1 MVKREHLPIFLARLL
16 FALFFFFTFV
26 FSSTLYLSI
35 DTNPSRLNPILA
47 SDAGSAEIAGKLFD
61 GLIKY
66 DKDAH
71 IVPSLAKSYTF
82 EDNKTLIFKLR
93 DDVFW
98 HDGVK
103 FSAKDVVFTY
113 EAITSPKLF
122 SPYSSSYKHIES
134 VEALDDFTVK
144 VVYKE
149 PYFRALESWM
159 IGIIPEHLLA
169 SEENLMTSSFNLH
182 PVGTGPYKLKSLT
195 ISSGVTLEADE
206 NYYEG
211 APKIKEIS
219 YRFTPDPASQFMLL
233 KKGEI
238 DIGGLSPLQ
247 YKRQIEESF
256 TEHFDIHLMPGRSYG
271 YMGFNLKRDKFQNRE
286 IREALAMLIDRQKII
301 DIMAFGFAKEVNGP
315 FLEGG
320 LGYNPGVKYP
330 KFDPEKAKA
339 ILKKYGYDEK
349 HSFSFEVVVPSA
361 GSGKQIAQIV
371 QYMLIQAGI
380 KVSIKAIEWQAFLN
394 TVIEPR
400 EFDAVIMAWSTALF
414 PNPETIWYSKSDKK
428 GGFNF
433 VGYSNPTVD
442 KLIEEVLV
450 TVDTEK
456 LDQKLQEIYKLVSDD
471 YPYIFLYATESII
484 ATSKKIKHIE
494 PSIIGIEHNLIEW
507 EKME

>member
-1 MVKREHLPIFLARLL
+1 MVKREYLPTFLARLL
-16 FALFFFFTFV
+16 FAFFFFSTFA

-47 SDAGSAEIAGKLFD
+47 SDAGSAEIADKLFD

-66 DKDAH
+66 DKNAS
-71 IVPSLAKSYTF
+71 IIPSLAKSYYF

-93 DDVFW
+93 NDVFW
-98 HDGVK
+98 QDGEK

-113 EAITSPKLF
+113 KAITSPKLF
-122 SPYSSSYKHIES
+122 SPYSSSYQHVKN
-134 VEALDDFTVK
+134 VEALDDLTVK
-144 VVYKE
+144 VTYKE

-169 SEENLMTSSFNLH
+169 DEKNLMTSSFNLH

-195 ISSGVTLEADE
+195 ISSGITLEANE

-211 APKIKEIS
+211 APKIKEIA

-247 YKRQIEESF
+247 YKRQLELSF
-256 TEHFDIHLMPGRSYG
+256 TDSFNIHRMPGRNYG
-271 YMGFNLKRDKFQNRE
+271 YMGFNLKRDKFKDKE
-286 IREALAMLIDRQKII
+286 IRKALAMLIDRQKII
-301 DIMAFGFAKEVNGP
+301 DIMAFGFAKPVNGP

-320 LGYNPGVKYP
+320 LGYNPDVHYP
-330 KFDPEKAKA
+330 KFDPKKAKA
-339 ILKKYGYDEK
+339 VLKKHGFDEK
-349 HSFSFEVVVPSA
+349 HPFAFEIVVPSA
-361 GSGKQIAQIV
+361 GSGKQIAQII
-371 QYMLIQAGI
+371 QYMLMQAGV
-380 KVSIKAIEWQAFLN
+380 KVTIKAIEWQAFLN

-400 EFDAVIMAWSTALF
+400 DFDAVIMAWSTAIF

-433 VGYSNPTVD
+433 VGYNNPTVD

-450 TVDTEK
+450 TVDTKE
-456 LDQKLQEIYKLVSDD
+456 LDRKLQEIYKLVSDD
-471 YPYIFLYATESII
+471 YPYIFLYATESIT

-494 PSIIGIEHNLIEW
+494 PSIIGIEHNLIKW
-507 EKME
+507 EKF